1 MTVTTIDTI
10 QTEQIEALQDDVKEL
25 RDKLNLLVTDI
36 THSTNGI
43 TAKLNQAIADASD
56 LNSVINSGYSVGSGA
71 GTANTGILKR
81 LDEIVNNFENHR
93 FELPP
98 GSSLQSGTTYKEVH
112 PPTTTTSSGSPY
124 SGATQPGCNLSGTAQ
139 GSATRSTH
147 TSVAQTVTATSP
159 SYTTDSQSVVTLGS
173 KSEIR
178 ARKIARTLIKK
189 TR

>member
-36 THSTNGI
+36 THPTNGI

-98 GSSLQSGTTYKEVH
+98 GSSFQNGSYKEVH
-112 PPTTTTSSGSPY
+112 PPTSTTGNPY
-124 SGATQPGCNLSGTAQ
+124 PGGTQPGCNLSGTAQ

-159 SYTTDSQSVVTLGS
+159 SYTTDSQSVVTLGT